1 VDRRRLADVRAG
13 TADGQRSGG
22 SGYLISRTLVLTC
35 RHVIQDEQGRMWPR
49 LEVRLRHPAD
59 GPSVRLGAA
68 MAWVHP
74 DPTVDAALLRVD
86 GEGPPT
92 GGLVRWGWFAGAS
105 PVPYTGLGFP
115 EFAGYESGRGV
126 EQLAGTVSPLAI
138 GAGGGLVLDQAAAP
152 EMTAGRAWPG
162 ISGAAVFCQG
172 LLTAVVRADDQEFG
186 NRRLHAVPASG
197 LAAEP
202 GFAAMVAADAGTA
215 PVLEAVELAEFLQ
228 PPGAVEAHTP
238 GSLLAPAAETVEFTG
253 RSGELAQLAAWRDG
267 GESFSVLLMA
277 GEGGQGKTRLGRQFA
292 AACRRSGW
300 VTGFLAAR
308 PSIWTNQGEH
318 RQAAAGLAKLVR
330 EAARPVLVVI
340 DYAETRPE
348 ETSALVDELAVSP
361 SAYPVRLLL
370 LSRAAGTWCDNLTEV
385 LGQHATR
392 LISLQPLTKAGHDRS
407 AAWVAAVTGLARRLV
422 PLPDIAG
429 GSLSAQRW
437 DTLAGELAAHPPS
450 LEDPRL
456 GNALSL
462 QISALAGLLVAASGE
477 PPVAV
482 GEADLLRHERGYLR
496 RSAARRHLFNPGV
509 LSDRTDDD
517 ERTAQAWHVLERA
530 LAAIILLGPCGPDQ
544 ARAAGA
550 LASATQAEDVAAWPA
565 GLYPPANGEAGIG
578 TVHPDRLAELM
589 LGPLLA
595 THSDIPSQ
603 IGALAETIDDAYQV
617 LFTLVRTSAHP
628 AFARA
633 AEAATDLIAIRPVL
647 FAPAALDLAATLP
660 QPGPL
665 REGLVRLG
673 RQDPWAFSQAVYP
686 VAEHLPRFS
695 LSGAAFSTAVSMTL
709 TEILRLLSDGNR
721 DIYLPNLASALNNL
735 AVRLADVGRREEA
748 LSASQEAEGAKR
760 PGAWGLVLCRK
771 PPSKRP
777 GAGLSALP
785 MRPRRVLMQGPS
797 RLRDALDSQAGR
809 VRGHVRCRGGDG
821 RATRGQE
828 MHPSPAGLC

>member
-300 VTGFLAAR
+300 VTGFL
-308 PSIWTNQGEH
+308 
-318 RQAAAGLAKLVR
+318 
-330 EAARPVLVVI
+330 
-340 DYAETRPE
+340 
-348 ETSALVDELAVSP
+348 
-361 SAYPVRLLL
+361 
-370 LSRAAGTWCDNLTEV
+370 
-385 LGQHATR
+385 
-392 LISLQPLTKAGHDRS
+392 
-407 AAWVAAVTGLARRLV
+407 
-422 PLPDIAG
+422 
-429 GSLSAQRW
+429 
-437 DTLAGELAAHPPS
+437 
-450 LEDPRL
+450 
-456 GNALSL
+456 
-462 QISALAGLLVAASGE
+462 
-477 PPVAV
+477 
-482 GEADLLRHERGYLR
+482 DLLRHERGYLR